1 MNSCSASIYANMVAF
16 MNCLFETISM
26 RTGPMPNV
34 EYMPVNNA
42 VWLAH
47 SMER

>member
-1 MNSCSASIYANMVAF
+1 MNSCAASIYANISAC

-26 RTGPMPNV
+26 RTGPSPDV
-34 EYMPVNNA
+34 EYVPLNNA
-42 VWLAH
+42 VYLAH

>member
-1 MNSCSASIYANMVAF
+1 MNSCAASIYANIVAC
-16 MNCLFETISM
+16 MNCLFETISL
-26 RTGPMPNV
+26 RTGPLNDV

-42 VWLAH
+42 VWVAH

>member
-1 MNSCSASIYANMVAF
+1 MNSCAASIYANISAC

-26 RTGPMPNV
+26 RTGPSPDV
-34 EYMPVNNA
+34 EYTQVDNG
-42 VWLAH
+42 VYLAH

>member
-1 MNSCSASIYANMVAF
+1 MNSCAASIYANMVAF

-26 RTGPMPNV
+26 RTGPSVDV

-42 VWLAH
+42 VYLVH